1 VRGMQAF
8 TLSQRNRKG
17 YASGRYRGR
26 NPRPLERAADRG
38 DEALMTDGHFCRGV
52 KSRDSQR
59 GAGSEQVKKRIQL
72 PPDNNQC
79 SRRSA

>member
-1 VRGMQAF
+1 MRGMQAF

-38 DEALMTDGHFCRGV
+38 DEALMTDGRFCRGV
-52 KSRDSQR
+52 KSRVSQR
-59 GAGSEQVKKRIQL
+59 GGRFRTGEKTYSTS
-72 PPDNNQC
+72 
-79 SRRSA
+79 SR